1 MTMFIEKKLIFVGGK
16 GGVGKSTSAAAI
28 ALMFAQR
35 NQNVLLVS
43 TDPAHNV
50 GDIFHTKL
58 NNQAKEVCL
67 HLHAIEIDPSLESLK
82 YIQSVKNNIKGV
94 VKSSMQHEVN
104 RQIDAASSSPGAEE
118 AALFDRM
125 VSIILDEGGKYD
137 KIIFDTAPTGH
148 TIRLLTLPELMSV
161 WIDGMLERRKKR
173 NDNYT
178 QLLNDGEPIVDPI
191 FQILQ
196 KRKERFARVRSI
208 LLNSNDTGFMFVL
221 NPERLSILETTNA
234 VQVLA
239 KHNIDVNALF
249 INKILPQEIEGE
261 FWKNRKENERDY
273 IRWIEREFRSQE
285 KYFIPLLQSDIN
297 SLELLSAFSQQIEK
311 DFLSYRRTY

>member
-1 MTMFIEKKLIFVGGK
+1 MFIEKKLIFVGGK